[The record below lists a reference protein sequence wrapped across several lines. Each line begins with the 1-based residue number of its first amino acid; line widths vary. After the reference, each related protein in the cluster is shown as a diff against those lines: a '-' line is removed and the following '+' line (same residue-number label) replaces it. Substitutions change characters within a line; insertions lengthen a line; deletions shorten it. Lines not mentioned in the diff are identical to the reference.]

1 MQLLLSDDKYCFKPK
16 KNYKTSRRS
25 TKIAILKKDLHAVK
39 KDIKAL
45 EKKLVKLLKAHEP
58 MPKAKKVTKKKV
70 AKKAKVVKK
79 APAKKAVAKKAIAKK
94 APAKKK
100 ASTKKA
106 PAKKKASTKKA
117 PAKKAVAKK
126 KTAQATA
133 TDKILRIVKLSKKGV
148 DVPTLKKKTGFDD
161 KKVRNIV
168 FRASKE
174 GKIKKSGRGMY
185 VGA

>member
-1 MQLLLSDDKYCFKPK
+1 M
-16 KNYKTSRRS
+16 
-25 TKIAILKKDLHAVK
+25 AILKKDLQAVK

-45 EKKLVKLLKAHEP
+45 ERKLEKLLKDYEP
-58 MPKAKKVTKKKV
+58 AKK
-70 AKKAKVVKK
+70 KAAAVKK
-79 APAKKAVAKKAIAKK
+79 ATARK

-100 ASTKKA
+100 AA
-106 PAKKKASTKKA
+106 AAKKS
-117 PAKKAVAKK
+117 
-126 KTAQATA
+126 AQVTA
-133 TDKILRIVKLSKKGV
+133 TDKVLKIIKRSKKGV

-174 GKIKKSGRGMY
+174 GKIKKSGRGIY

>member
-1 MQLLLSDDKYCFKPK
+1 M
-16 KNYKTSRRS
+16 
-25 TKIAILKKDLHAVK
+25 AILKKDLHAVK

-45 EKKLVKLLKAHEP
+45 EKKLDKLLKAHEP
-58 MPKAKKVTKKKV
+58 MPKAKKITKKKV

-79 APAKKAVAKKAIAKK
+79 AVAKK

-100 ASTKKA
+100 APTR
-106 PAKKKASTKKA
+106 KA

-126 KTAQATA
+126 MTAQATA
-133 TDKILRIVKLSKKGV
+133 TDKILRIVKRSKKGV

-174 GKIKKSGRGMY
+174 GKIKKSGRGIY